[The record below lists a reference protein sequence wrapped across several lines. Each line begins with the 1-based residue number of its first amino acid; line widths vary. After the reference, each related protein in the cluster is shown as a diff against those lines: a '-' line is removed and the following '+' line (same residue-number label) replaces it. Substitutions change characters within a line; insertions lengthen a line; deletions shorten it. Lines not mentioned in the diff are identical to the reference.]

1 MGTSGST
8 ECGVPQI
15 TFRIRTHVAA
25 SASEWMLEVDLLAL
39 VATDQA
45 CWRDSTLARDIV
57 GFVVHA
63 ARFMS
68 ASSPTLI
75 ALLHGPDQPGL
86 VARVAGWI
94 FERGGNILHADQH
107 RDMEAGVFFQRVEW
121 EPAMAG
127 AGENALAVA
136 EADFTAF
143 ARSKL
148 GMHVRVLSSAD
159 RPRVAVFV
167 SKADHCFH
175 DLVLRWKS
183 GDYACDLVGVVSNHT
198 ELAEAARGYGLPF
211 VHIPVTSA
219 NKVAAEAKQLALL
232 KELRAELVIL
242 ARYMQ
247 VLSADFLAAFG
258 APVINIHHSFLP
270 AFAGG
275 RPYHQAHARGVKLI
289 GATAHYATRDLDE
302 GPIIHQD
309 VARVTHRHD
318 VEDLVRKGRDLE
330 RLVLAQA
337 VRWHLEGR
345 VLVYGNKTVVFD

>member
-1 MGTSGST
+1 
-8 ECGVPQI
+8 
-15 TFRIRTHVAA
+15 
-25 SASEWMLEVDLLAL
+25 
-39 VATDQA
+39 
-45 CWRDSTLARDIV
+45 
-57 GFVVHA
+57 
-63 ARFMS
+63 MS
-68 ASSPTLI
+68 SDTATLI

-107 RDMEAGVFFQRVEW
+107 RDMEAGIFFQRVEW
-121 EPAMAG
+121 VPSFAEPLG
-127 AGENALAVA
+127 NSEQYRTRGEKAAAAVRALADKSQGRPIDVA
-136 EADFTAF
+136 AAATEFTDFA
-143 ARSKL
+143 SGSL
-148 GMHVRVLSSAD
+148 GMKVRMLSTAD

-175 DLVLRWKS
+175 DLILRWKA
-183 GDYACDLVGVVSNHT
+183 GEFACDIVAIIGNHADM
-198 ELAEAARGYGLPF
+198 AEAARGYGIPFHHLP
-211 VHIPVTSA
+211 VAAAT
-219 NKVAAEAKQLALL
+219 KGAAEAKQVALL
-232 KELRAELVIL
+232 HELRVELVVL

-247 VLSADFLAAFG
+247 VLSADFLEKFG

-309 VARVTHRHD
+309 VARVTHRHGVD
-318 VEDLVRKGRDLE
+318 DLVRKGRDLE
-330 RLVLAQA
+330 KLVLAQA

>member
-1 MGTSGST
+1 MSSDTAT
-8 ECGVPQI
+8 
-15 TFRIRTHVAA
+15 
-25 SASEWMLEVDLLAL
+25 L
-39 VATDQA
+39 V
-45 CWRDSTLARDIV
+45 
-57 GFVVHA
+57 
-63 ARFMS
+63 
-68 ASSPTLI
+68 

-86 VARVAGWI
+86 VARVSGWI
-94 FERGGNILHADQH
+94 FARGGNILHADQH

-121 EPAMAG
+121 VPTGAAG
-127 AGENALAVA
+127 VA
-136 EADFTAF
+136 EREAADFLAF
-143 ARSKL
+143 AASL
-148 GMHVRVLSSAD
+148 GMQARVSLSTH

-175 DLVLRWKS
+175 DLILRWKA
-183 GDYACDLVGVVSNHT
+183 GDFRCDLVTVVGNHPD
-198 ELAEAARGYGLPF
+198 LAEAARGYGLPF
-211 VHIPVTSA
+211 VHIPVTA
-219 NKVAAEAKQLALL
+219 ATKTEAEARQLELL
-232 KELRAELVIL
+232 RELRVELVVL

-247 VLSADFLAAFG
+247 VLSAEFLAAFG

-309 VARVTHRHD
+309 TGRVTHRHD

-330 RLVLAQA
+330 RGVLAQA
-337 VRWHLEGR
+337 VRWHLEAR

>member
-1 MGTSGST
+1 MS
-8 ECGVPQI
+8 
-15 TFRIRTHVAA
+15 
-25 SASEWMLEVDLLAL
+25 SEP
-39 VATDQA
+39 
-45 CWRDSTLARDIV
+45 AR
-57 GFVVHA
+57 
-63 ARFMS
+63 
-68 ASSPTLI
+68 LI

-107 RDMEAGVFFQRVEW
+107 RDMEAGIFFQRVEW
-121 EPAMAG
+121 ELPAGDSRFAQP
-127 AGENALAVA
+127 AHLAK
-136 EADFTAF
+136 EEKDFSAF
-143 ARSKL
+143 ASSL
-148 GMHVRVLSSAD
+148 GMKVRLLSSVD
-159 RPRVAVFV
+159 RPRVALFV

-175 DLVLRWKS
+175 DLALRWKA
-183 GDYACDLVGVVSNHT
+183 GEFACEFVAVVSNHT
-198 ELAEAARGYGLPF
+198 SLEAAAAGYGLAF
-211 VHIPVTSA
+211 HHIPV
-219 NKVAAEAKQLALL
+219 VAEAKREAEARQVALL
-232 KELRAELVIL
+232 HELRADLAVL

-247 VLSADFLAAFG
+247 VLSADFLEKFG

-318 VEDLVRKGRDLE
+318 VDDLVRKGRDLE
-330 RLVLAQA
+330 KMVLAQA